1 MAALTIASKAN
12 QATTL
17 PALVLAQ
24 YVNESD
30 PNAKIDI
37 GFEDVEHLLSADQSD
52 LELRL
57 TGKPPIYTSKNVLPE
72 LLQSFTFWQGK
83 NEKLVHE
90 WVDRVDGFAPTDFKL
105 VEGPLLEL
113 DSHLTLRSYVV
124 GYTLTPAD
132 LAVWGAVRGNK
143 VAYAAVKK
151 GAMLNVTRWF
161 KFVEE
166 TNTWIAPAVQSLN
179 AHAQERKV
187 AKSKE
192 GANYDIALP
201 DTEKGVVTRFPPEPS
216 YVQES
221 FPRQSGQ

>member
-1 MAALTIASKAN
+1 MAALTVASKAN

-17 PALVLAQ
+17 PALLVAQ
-24 YVNESD
+24 YAKESD
-30 PNAKIDI
+30 PNARIDI
-37 GFEDVEHLLSADQSD
+37 KFKDVEILLSAEQSG
-52 LELRL
+52 LELVF
-57 TGKPPIYTSKNVLPE
+57 TGKPPVSSSLQVIRG
-72 LLQSFTFWQGK
+72 LLQTFTFWQGK
-83 NEKLVHE
+83 NEDSIYE
-90 WVDRVDGFAPTDFKL
+90 WIDRVGGFAPTDFKS

-124 GYTLTPAD
+124 GYTVTPAD
-132 LAVWGAVRGNK
+132 LAVWGAIRGNK
-143 VAYAAVKK
+143 VAYAAIKK

-166 TNTWIAPAVQSLN
+166 SNPWISPAVQSLN

-216 YVQES
+216 YV
-221 FPRQSGQ
+221 PTCP